1 MLNGFADTDTL
12 FGYPKKCLSNVSIDD
27 WLMLLMRIMI
37 MEFNGIL
44 FARRYRLQWGLKD
57 ALVALRTIELTPP
70 PKPGEPFNHEFHH
83 SFYLATH
90 IVYVQSAYN
99 AIKANEREIP
109 WLYKYVRQ
117 SFRYWMRQVKEYRK
131 ELKQGGT
138 PSTYIDIDGIAEVC
152 DCLRGAGLT
161 EASDPMLCEGTLFML
176 SMQRKHGDWPAIMFG
191 DNTPEASLDYYHR
204 IHPTWVCTQSL
215 RDRDFKIGA
224 GANMFW
230 CAPFT
235 AAVHRPPSINS
246 PFTLASC
253 RPQFVAKVIKESNFS
268 TLAYKP
274 SW

>member
-1 MLNGFADTDTL
+1 MLHGFADTDTL
-12 FGYPKKCLSNVSIDD
+12 FGYPKKCLPNVSIDD

-57 ALVALRTIELTPP
+57 ALIALRTIELTPP
-70 PKPGEPFNHEFHH
+70 PKPGEPFNNEFHH

-117 SFRYWMRQVKEYRK
+117 SVRRGRLASAHHGAPLPHRYVRQSFRYWMRQVKEYRK
-131 ELKQGGT
+131 ELKQGVT

-176 SMQRKHGDWPAIMFG
+176 SMQRKQGDWPAIMFG

-230 CAPFT
+230 
-235 AAVHRPPSINS
+235 
-246 PFTLASC
+246 
-253 RPQFVAKVIKESNFS
+253 PQFVAKVIKESNFS

>member
-1 MLNGFADTDTL
+1 
-12 FGYPKKCLSNVSIDD
+12 
-27 WLMLLMRIMI
+27 
-37 MEFNGIL
+37 
-44 FARRYRLQWGLKD
+44 
-57 ALVALRTIELTPP
+57 
-70 PKPGEPFNHEFHH
+70 
-83 SFYLATH
+83 
-90 IVYVQSAYN
+90 
-99 AIKANEREIP
+99 
-109 WLYKYVRQ
+109 
-117 SFRYWMRQVKEYRK
+117 MRQVKEYRK

-235 AAVHRPPSINS
+235 AAVHRPPRLTAHSHLRRAGRSLS
-246 PFTLASC
+246 PRSSRSPTSRPWRTSLRGEHLGSRRHIFTGLA
-253 RPQFVAKVIKESNFS
+253 F
-268 TLAYKP
+268 
-274 SW
+274 

>member
-70 PKPGEPFNHEFHH
+70 PKHGEPFNHEFHH

-109 WLYKYVRQ
+109 WLYKYV
-117 SFRYWMRQVKEYRK
+117 
-131 ELKQGGT
+131 
-138 PSTYIDIDGIAEVC
+138 
-152 DCLRGAGLT
+152 DC
-161 EASDPMLCEGTLFML
+161 
-176 SMQRKHGDWPAIMFG
+176 H
-191 DNTPEASLDYYHR
+191 
-204 IHPTWVCTQSL
+204 
-215 RDRDFKIGA
+215 
-224 GANMFW
+224 
-230 CAPFT
+230 
-235 AAVHRPPSINS
+235 
-246 PFTLASC
+246 
-253 RPQFVAKVIKESNFS
+253 
-268 TLAYKP
+268 
-274 SW
+274 